1 MTLQTLDRW
10 TLEHETAVFLS
21 LHGRTI
27 VFISEELGRS
37 KEFVSHAINSPQGR
51 ELKEE
56 FIKKIRERSIALVSD
71 KVVDLTNR
79 ALEQLEKTLDCDDFL
94 ITSSHKRHQ
103 DRMAINLLRI
113 SVGMLE
119 ERAKPDAAP
128 LDNVMS
134 RKLIE
139 ALEKSNKVFEN
150 GRGDGGIIQDAEF
163 EVEEVG

>member
-1 MTLQTLDRW
+1 MALQTLDKW

-21 LHGRTI
+21 LSGRTI
-27 VFISEELGRS
+27 ASISEELGRC

-51 ELKEE
+51 DLKEE
-56 FIKKIRERSIALVSD
+56 FIKKIRERAIDLVSD
-71 KVVDLTNR
+71 KVVSLTNR
-79 ALEQLEKTLDCDDFL
+79 ALEQLAKTLDCDDFL
-94 ITSSHKRHQ
+94 LTSSHKRHQ

-119 ERAKPDAAP
+119 EKTKPDAAP

-139 ALEKSNKVFEN
+139 ALEKSNKVFAN
-150 GRGDGGIIQDAEF
+150 GRGDGGVIHEAEF
-163 EVEEVG
+163 VVEDS

>member
-1 MTLQTLDRW
+1 MSLQTIDKW
-10 TLEHETAVFLS
+10 TLEHETAVFLALS
-21 LHGRTI
+21 GRTL
-27 VFISEELGRS
+27 VAISEEIGRS
-37 KEFVSHAINSPQGR
+37 KDFVANAVNSPQGR

-56 FIKKIRERSIALVSD
+56 FIKKIRERSIVLVSD
-71 KVVDLTNR
+71 KVVALTNV
-79 ALEQLEKTLDCDDFL
+79 ALDKLAETLECDDFL
-94 ITSSHKRHQ
+94 LTSSHKRHQ
-103 DRMAINLLRI
+103 DRMAISLLRI

-128 LDNVMS
+128 LDNAMS

-139 ALEKSNKVFEN
+139 ALERSNKVFEN

>member
-1 MTLQTLDRW
+1 M
-10 TLEHETAVFLS
+10 VY
-21 LHGRTI
+21 I
-27 VFISEELGRS
+27 CKELGRS
-37 KEFVSHAINSPQGR
+37 NDFVSHAINSPQGR

-71 KVVDLTNR
+71 KVVSLTNL
-79 ALEQLEKTLDCDDFL
+79 ALEQLEKTLECEDFL
-94 ITSSHKRHQ
+94 LTSSHKRHQ
-103 DRMAINLLRI
+103 DRMAISLLRI

-128 LDNVMS
+128 LDNAMS

-150 GRGDGGIIQDAEF
+150 GRGDGSLVQEAEF
-163 EVEEVG
+163 VEVEV